1 MDEALAE
8 SKGAAQDARRERALQ
23 RTMAE
28 LIFEPGA
35 GKTFERNPTKFGEG
49 QGLEARDTAAL
60 LRFKDRLGIYRDL
73 ARTSLEEPLQNIFP
87 ISKNLMAEE
96 WEDCVSTFLAARS
109 VQSPHYR
116 DIAPAFLAWLSESAW
131 GQERWPFL
139 LALAHFEYVEVMVAR
154 WPGEAPT
161 LALSQEP
168 SPDLRLV
175 LSEGA
180 QVLTYEF
187 AVHQA
192 TVESP
197 VPPKIPT
204 HLLVYRDADGDF
216 RMMELTP
223 ATAAFLVRASTE
235 PLHQARVSLG
245 IEDEKELFRL
255 LSDLRD
261 RGAIVGF
268 KRSP

>member
-8 SKGAAQDARRERALQ
+8 SKDAVQDARRERALQ

-35 GKTFERNPTKFGEG
+35 GEAFERNPKNFGEG

-60 LRFKDRLGIYRDL
+60 SRFKDRLGIYRDL
-73 ARTSLEEPLQNIFP
+73 ARASLEEPLQNIFP
-87 ISKNLMAEE
+87 ISKALLAWE

-109 VQSPHYR
+109 VRSPHYR
-116 DIAPAFLAWLSESAW
+116 DIAPAFVAWLSESAW
-131 GQERWPFL
+131 GHERWPSL
-139 LALAHFEYVEVMVAR
+139 LSLAHFEYVEVMVAR

-161 LALSQEP
+161 QALSQEP
-168 SPDLRLV
+168 SPDQRIV

-192 TVESP
+192 TVETP
-197 VPPKIPT
+197 VPPRIPT
-204 HLLVYRDADGDF
+204 HLLVFGDADGDF

-223 ATAAFLVRASTE
+223 ATAAFLVRASME

-245 IEDEKELFRL
+245 IEDEEELFQL
-255 LSDLRD
+255 LSDLRG
-261 RGAIVGF
+261 RGAILGF